1 MANAI
6 RAFVFSHSPGMNAY
20 WHSPYGIHPN
30 QRSMRVWHAAGL
42 KNPPTRR
49 CILKFTP
56 MGGGTQKPDLLS
68 GWNQY
73 SMRQEECLKRRV
85 TATVVSNRFKRG
97 RDGFLFFYGCERA

>member
-1 MANAI
+1 MTC
-6 RAFVFSHSPGMNAY
+6 R
-20 WHSPYGIHPN
+20 
-30 QRSMRVWHAAGL
+30 AGL
-42 KNPPTRR
+42 CAPPYLMYPNNGRAQRPAPTMEPGCSERISGLQSPPTRR

-56 MGGGTQKPDLLS
+56 MGGGLQKPDLLS